1 MVVRS
6 QVGGFCRMG
15 MCGVE
20 DVDIFT
26 GVEGIV
32 QSWCLDGDSQVRRGN
47 CEGGGIHFIVLDVS
61 YVPTRVPDGL
71 QDQYR

>member
-1 MVVRS
+1 M
-6 QVGGFCRMG
+6 GGFGRMR

-20 DVDIFT
+20 YVDIFT

-32 QSWCLDGDSQVRRGN
+32 QSWRLDGDSQVSGGD
-47 CEGGGIHFIVLDVS
+47 CEGGGIHFIVLVVS
-61 YVPTRVPDGL
+61 CVLTSVPDDL

>member
-1 MVVRS
+1 MR
-6 QVGGFCRMG
+6 

-32 QSWCLDGDSQVRRGN
+32 QSWGFDGDSQVSRGD
-47 CEGGGIHFIVLDVS
+47 CEGGGIHLVVLDVS
-61 YVPTRVPDGL
+61 YVPTSV
-71 QDQYR
+71 

>member
-1 MVVRS
+1 MIVRS
-6 QVGGFCRMG
+6 QVGRFRRMG
-15 MCGVE
+15 MGGVE

-26 GVEGIV
+26 GVEGVV

-47 CEGGGIHFIVLDVS
+47 CEGGGIHLIVLDVS
-61 YVPTRVPDGL
+61 CVPPSVPDDL

>member
-1 MVVRS
+1 
-6 QVGGFCRMG
+6 VGGFGRMR

-32 QSWCLDGDSQVRRGN
+32 QSWGFDGDSQVSRGD
-47 CEGGGIHFIVLDVS
+47 CEGGGIHLVVLDVS
-61 YVPTRVPDGL
+61 YVPTSV
-71 QDQYR
+71 